1 MAPVGEPNTP
11 YHEAVLDFVAAEV
24 WARPVLS
31 RRERRWITL
40 TCAAMA
46 GQITAVQAHV
56 RSAVDTGDISL
67 EELAEFALHFAVY
80 AGWPLGSLVQ
90 NVINEMADRV

>member
-1 MAPVGEPNTP
+1 
-11 YHEAVLDFVAAEV
+11 
-24 WARPVLS
+24 
-31 RRERRWITL
+31 
-40 TCAAMA
+40 MA

-90 NVINEMADRV
+90 NVISEMADRV